1 MQKRMVWMILFFLM
15 WASVPQSFAESE
27 TLLPS
32 VDLEF
37 IIARLAHTESLL
49 KSGRGKFK
57 LYMASYFSRSKL
69 YKEIT
74 VKQAEKG
81 RRRTFSTVEELEFA
95 FSKTYSYFNS
105 DGSKFVAD
113 GNIQLVISPQGRIS
127 MYSRVVY
134 PPEGLDPRDW
144 GLWYRR
150 QRLSDYL
157 RQQKSARIIGNEKV
171 DGIPCYVI
179 QTPEK
184 STEDANVKFWITPE
198 SGFRLVQIHHQTQ
211 TRKALIK
218 FEWQAYQLD
227 GEQRVWFPKRAV
239 SISTSEAEA
248 EPVQNEI
255 EITEFKPNI
264 DVSGLFDQQIPPE
277 TEISNPQLN
286 RPVTFKEIGWK
297 KFEESR
303 EKEEKTQ

>member
-113 GNIQLVISPQGRIS
+113 GNIQLVISPQGRNS
-127 MYSRVVY
+127 QCLLQPVSSGGLSSRRVGS
-134 PPEGLDPRDW
+134 ERLGILS
-144 GLWYRR
+144 WYRR

-157 RQQKSARIIGNEKV
+157 RSEKCPDHWGLWIV
-171 DGIPCYVI
+171 S
-179 QTPEK
+179 
-184 STEDANVKFWITPE
+184 STKCK
-198 SGFRLVQIHHQTQ
+198 G
-211 TRKALIK
+211 
-218 FEWQAYQLD
+218 
-227 GEQRVWFPKRAV
+227 
-239 SISTSEAEA
+239 
-248 EPVQNEI
+248 
-255 EITEFKPNI
+255 
-264 DVSGLFDQQIPPE
+264 
-277 TEISNPQLN
+277 
-286 RPVTFKEIGWK
+286 
-297 KFEESR
+297 
-303 EKEEKTQ
+303 